1 MSMRCKDII
10 LEYFRKN
17 WVRYIFGVIFVV
29 LATVCNALL
38 PQLLGQAIDL
48 LKAAKDPLQSATLA
62 DVRNLCLLMCGCAL
76 AAFITRNI
84 WRYLIFGF
92 TRSIE
97 LHLRHRLFS
106 HLQALSPDFY
116 VKNNTGDLITRAIID
131 SQSVRNMF
139 GMGLIGI
146 VDVLTVNLVTL
157 GYMIST
163 TSVKLTLIAVI
174 PLPLLLFALVK
185 LRTAMRKRFTIV
197 QHTVS
202 DIAAK
207 VQENLTGI
215 RVIKAFAQEDSE
227 NKLFEGLSRKKWK
240 AEMDM
245 VRVWSFI
252 NPLSALVFGLIFSVF
267 LYFGG
272 KMVIA
277 GTLTL
282 GEFVA
287 FNTYIA
293 LLMDPISRISRIIQ
307 IWQRG
312 IVSMQR
318 LDTIFTAQPSIDDA
332 QADASIEAL
341 KPLTLDVSNLT
352 YRYPGTDKDVL
363 KNISFHLETGGTLA
377 IMGATGSGKST
388 LMGLLMRMWNP
399 PDDTIRVSNHPIH
412 SIPLH
417 VLRGAIAYVPQESFL
432 FSDSIMRNIQF
443 YDERISEEDA
453 IQAAK
458 AAAIHDNIS
467 EFPNQYETT
476 VGERG
481 MTLSGGQKQRISI
494 ARALARKPELLLLD
508 DCLSAVDAETERT
521 ILDNLRSY
529 LRNCTTIIV
538 THRIAVA
545 GIADRVL
552 LLNEDGSMAAIGT
565 HDELLASCPAY
576 QHLLTILE
584 SSKEQTV

>member
-1 MSMRCKDII
+1 MRCKDII
-10 LEYFRKN
+10 FDYFKKH
-17 WVRYIFGVIFVV
+17 WLRYAFGVVFVI
-29 LATVCNALL
+29 LATIFNAIL
-38 PQLLGQAIDL
+38 PQLLGKTIDL
-48 LKAAKDPLQSATLA
+48 VKAARDPAQSATLR
-62 DVRNLCLLMCGCAL
+62 DVRNICLLMCACAV
-76 AAFITRNI
+76 AAFLTRNI
-84 WRYLIFGF
+84 WRYLIMGF

-97 LHLRHRLFS
+97 LHLRHALFS
-106 HLQALSPDFY
+106 HLQMLSPEFY
-116 VKNNTGDLITRAIID
+116 VKNNTGDIITRAIID
-131 SQSVRNMF
+131 SQAIRMMF

-146 VDVLTVNLVTL
+146 VDVLTVNVVTL
-157 GYMIST
+157 GYMVST
-163 TSVKLTLIAVI
+163 TSLKLTAIAVI
-174 PLPLLLFALVK
+174 PLPFLLFALVK
-185 LRTAMRKRFTIV
+185 LRTAMRKRFMIV
-197 QHTVS
+197 QHSVS

-227 NKLFEGLSRKKWK
+227 NKQFEALSRKKWK

-245 VRVWSFI
+245 IRVWSFI
-252 NPLSALVFGLIFSVF
+252 NPLSALVFGSIFAVF

-312 IVSMQR
+312 LVSMQR
-318 LDTIFTAQPSIDDA
+318 LDMIFSAKPAIDDA
-332 QADASIEAL
+332 QADPAVTTLAPLSIDIA
-341 KPLTLDVSNLT
+341 NLT
-352 YRYPGTDKDVL
+352 YRYPGTEKDVL
-363 KNISFHLETGGTLA
+363 KNISFHLENGGTLA

-388 LMGLLMRMWNP
+388 LMSLLMRMWNP
-399 PDDTIRVSNHPIH
+399 PADAISVSGHPIET
-412 SIPLH
+412 IPLS
-417 VLRGAIAYVPQESFL
+417 VLRSSIAYVPQESFL
-432 FSDSIMRNIQF
+432 FSDSILNNIIF
-443 YDERISEEDA
+443 YDERIAEDDA
-453 IQAAK
+453 KAAAK
-458 AAAIHDNIS
+458 AAAIHDNIC
-467 EFPNQYETT
+467 EFPGQYATT

-481 MTLSGGQKQRISI
+481 MTLSGGQKQRVSI
-494 ARALARKPELLLLD
+494 ARALARKPDLLLLD

-521 ILDNLRSY
+521 ILANLQAY
-529 LRNCTTIIV
+529 LKGCTTIIV

-565 HDELLASCPAY
+565 HSELSANCPAY
-576 QHLLTILE
+576 QHLLAILE
-584 SSKEQTV
+584 ASKDGAAR

>member
-1 MSMRCKDII
+1 MRCKDII
-10 LEYFRKN
+10 LDYFKKH
-17 WVRYIFGVIFVV
+17 WLRYAFGVVFVI
-29 LATVCNALL
+29 LATIFNAIL
-38 PQLLGQAIDL
+38 PQLLGKTIDL
-48 LKAAKDPLQSATLA
+48 VKAARDPAQSATLR
-62 DVRNLCLLMCGCAL
+62 DVRNICLLMCACAV
-76 AAFITRNI
+76 AAFLTRNI
-84 WRYLIFGF
+84 WRYLIMGF

-97 LHLRHRLFS
+97 LHLRHALFS
-106 HLQALSPDFY
+106 HLQVLSPEFY
-116 VKNNTGDLITRAIID
+116 VKNNTGDIITRAIID
-131 SQSVRNMF
+131 SQAIRMMF

-146 VDVLTVNLVTL
+146 VDVLTVNVVTL
-157 GYMIST
+157 GYMVST
-163 TSVKLTLIAVI
+163 TSLKLTAIAVI
-174 PLPLLLFALVK
+174 PLPFLLFALVK
-185 LRTAMRKRFTIV
+185 LRTAMRRRFMIV
-197 QHTVS
+197 QHSVS

-227 NKLFEGLSRKKWK
+227 NKQFEALSRKKWK

-245 VRVWSFI
+245 IRVWSFI
-252 NPLSALVFGLIFSVF
+252 NPLSALVFGSIFAVF

-312 IVSMQR
+312 LVSMQR
-318 LDTIFTAQPSIDDA
+318 LDMIFSAKPAIDDA
-332 QADASIEAL
+332 QADPAITTLAPLSIDI
-341 KPLTLDVSNLT
+341 TNLS
-352 YRYPGTDKDVL
+352 YRDPGTEKDVL

-388 LMGLLMRMWNP
+388 LMSLLMRMWNP
-399 PDDTIRVSNHPIH
+399 PVDAISVSGHPIETV
-412 SIPLH
+412 PLS
-417 VLRGAIAYVPQESFL
+417 VLRGSIAYVPQESFL
-432 FSDSIMRNIQF
+432 FSDSILNNIIF
-443 YDERISEEDA
+443 YDERITEDDA
-453 IQAAK
+453 KAAAK
-458 AAAIHDNIS
+458 AAAIHDNIC
-467 EFPNQYETT
+467 EFPDQYATT

-481 MTLSGGQKQRISI
+481 MTLSGGQKQRVSI

-508 DCLSAVDAETERT
+508 DCLSAVDAETERI
-521 ILDNLRSY
+521 ILANLRDY
-529 LRNCTTIIV
+529 LKGCTTIIV

-565 HDELLASCPAY
+565 HSELSANCPEY
-576 QHLLTILE
+576 QHLLAILE
-584 SSKEQTV
+584 ASKDGAAK